1 MRTTVV
7 YAAQALYLTGALA
20 QDAHGWYDAH
30 PGVSR
35 IKQVNQSTHQIV
47 DEFGRTR
54 FFHGTN
60 VVMKEAPWYRP
71 SEWVPGT
78 SSFGLKDAENLR
90 DLGVNIVRLG
100 HSWTGAEPV
109 RGQYNDTFLE
119 VMKAQTK
126 LAEDHGMYVLV
137 DVHQDVLGPKFCGN
151 GVPDVSRI
159 MTMRTVTNIEANLS
173 IP

>member
-1 MRTTVV
+1 MRGYVA
-7 YAAQALYLTGALA
+7 YAAQALCLAGVAA
-20 QDAHGWYDAH
+20 QDVHGWYDEH
-30 PGVSR
+30 PGTAR
-35 IKQVNQSTHQIV
+35 IKRVNQATYQIL

-78 SSFGLKDAENLR
+78 SSFGEKDAQNLH
-90 DLGVNIVRLG
+90 DLGINIVRLG

-109 RGQYNDTFLE
+109 RGQYNDTFLQI
-119 VMKAQTK
+119 MKSQTE
-126 LAEDHGMYVLV
+126 LAEKHGMYVLV

-151 GVPDVSRI
+151 GVPDVRLNDDEHASLLI
-159 MTMRTVTNIEANLS
+159 
-173 IP
+173 